1 MLSRLLL
8 AISIFLIFDVL
19 FLNSRAVAADTASPV
34 SQGILDPVSP
44 DGSNGWYKSPVEVTV
59 SATDLSS
66 GVKTI
71 NWRLDS
77 GSWNSSLFSETLNLA
92 QNPSF
97 ETTNGNQVSNWEFS
111 GMPSSVGSS
120 DSTISQFGTK
130 SVKIISFENGWNGF
144 NNRASYVPA
153 SPFANMTASVWLKTQ
168 GVSGSGA
175 FFKIYALTP
184 AGPLHLADSQAL
196 TGTSGFIR
204 ISRSFSVSA
213 SDAYGIYVDLG
224 LFGTGTVW
232 YDGVEVKNTATDT
245 QVINTY
251 SSPGSHTLEYYSV
264 DFSQNAEN
272 PHKTLAF
279 KVDSTAP
286 TNWRGFE
293 TGQQGNDH
301 TLKVQIKVDDD
312 TSLPDTSASLFQYSV
327 DGGSAWGYYSNL
339 TSCSS
344 TWINNGWS
352 DRLTTSTE
360 NLGKTVEINTNAIDF
375 CNSNWQVCKIVRFK
389 EKDLAGNESTK
400 DICINGAWIQTSGD
414 VGSNFG
420 ISFGASGSEDN
431 TDGLVLSSGTVSNF
445 SSSKNWLIQNYP
457 AIAVPTYSSLVNKH
471 PTSIPLP
478 GGKLPTVSG
487 KYKVDFSFTI
497 SSSTIPSNF
506 ASSTFSAIVY
516 VNGSL
521 TINSNLNTS
530 PASSILFVVS
540 GDVLTDRDVETLNA
554 IFITDGKFD
563 SSYNGNK
570 GKQLSLF
577 GNATANTF
585 DFGRNLSNNAE
596 TTPSEKIIIRPR
608 DLLNLSGIMGDSSV
622 SWREIIQ

>member
-1 MLSRLLL
+1 MKTALPFILLPVIL
-8 AISIFLIFDVL
+8 TFVVPNSFVL
-19 FLNSRAVAADTASPV
+19 AADTDPPV
-34 SQGILDPVSP
+34 SQGVLDPTSP
-44 DGSNGWYKSPVEVTV
+44 DGSNGWYKSPVDVTI

-71 NWRLDS
+71 NWKLDS
-77 GSWNSSLFSETLNLA
+77 GNWSSSQFSETLNLA

-97 ETTNGNQVSNWEFS
+97 ETTSGNQVSNWEFS

-130 SVKIISFENGWNGF
+130 SVKVISFENGWNGF
-144 NNRASYVPA
+144 NNRVNYVPA

-168 GVSGSGA
+168 GVSGTGA

-184 AGPLHLADSQAL
+184 AGPLHLADSQVL
-196 TGTSGFIR
+196 TGTTDFIR

-213 SDAYGIYVDLG
+213 SDAYGIYIDLG

-264 DFSQNAEN
+264 DFSQNAES

-293 TGQQGNDH
+293 ANQQGNDH
-301 TLKVQIKVDDD
+301 TLKAQIKVDDN
-312 TSLPDTSASLFQYSV
+312 TSLPDPSTSLFQYSV
-327 DGGSAWGYYSNL
+327 DGGSTWGYYSNL

-344 TWINNGWS
+344 TWVNDGWS

-360 NLGKTVEINTNAIDF
+360 NSGKTLEISTNAIDF
-375 CNSNWQVCKIVRFK
+375 CNSNWQVCKIVRFRQD
-389 EKDLAGNESTK
+389 DLAGNESTK
-400 DICINGAWIQTSGD
+400 DICINGAWVQASGD

-420 ISFGASGSEDN
+420 VTFAASGSEDN
-431 TDGLVLSSGTVSNF
+431 TDGLILSSGSVSNF

-457 AIAVPTYSSLVNKH
+457 AIDVPTYSGLFNKY
-471 PTSIPLP
+471 PTGTPLP
-478 GGKLPTVSG
+478 GGKLPTISG
-487 KYKVDFSFTI
+487 KYKVNSSFTI

-506 ASSTFSAIVY
+506 VSSTFSAVVY

-521 TINSNLNTS
+521 TVNNNLNTS
-530 PASSILFVVS
+530 PSSSILFVVS
-540 GDVLTDRDVETLNA
+540 GDVLIDKDVGTLSA
-554 IFITDGKFD
+554 VFITDGEFD

-570 GKQLSLF
+570 GKQFSLY
-577 GNATANTF
+577 GSVAANTF
-585 DFGRNLSNNAE
+585 SFGRSLSNNAD
-596 TTPSEKIIIRPR
+596 TTPSESVLIRPR
-608 DLLNLSGIMGDSSV
+608 DLLNLSAIIGDSSV